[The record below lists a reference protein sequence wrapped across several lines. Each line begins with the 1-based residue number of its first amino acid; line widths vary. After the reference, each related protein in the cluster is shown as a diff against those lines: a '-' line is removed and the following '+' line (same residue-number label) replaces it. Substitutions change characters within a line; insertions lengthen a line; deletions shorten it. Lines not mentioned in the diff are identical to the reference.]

1 MCWVIF
7 RELFETFEHEYLD
20 HRLHPQKIGHA
31 AFHYSHPN
39 AQRVPVIKSK
49 KCQTRDMS
57 SSLTIISFLLTS
69 YEYLYKLIIP
79 HNAGLQYQFYGQLP
93 LSYHHLSVA

>member
-20 HRLHPQKIGHA
+20 HRLHPQKIVHE

-39 AQRVPVIKSK
+39 AQRVPVIKSN
-49 KCQTRDMS
+49 KCITRDMS
-57 SSLTIISFLLTS
+57 S
-69 YEYLYKLIIP
+69 
-79 HNAGLQYQFYGQLP
+79 
-93 LSYHHLSVA
+93 